1 VPNYQVFFVS
11 FRWKKEV
18 KDEKKGTADEGVKKD
33 CLPIFPFF
41 KKEQKMTKSRPL
53 PRVTNALGEDPKTLG
68 EGFPECNTRGRL
80 PGKRFTG
87 KRPSPSAKSRALGET
102 FPECRPSIRGRIN
115 TVGTISLFLKKIPL
129 PRVQHSGKIICFKK
143 KKLFPKCCT
152 RGRNL

>member
-33 CLPIFPFF
+33 CLPIFPVF

-68 EGFPECNTRGRL
+68 EGFPECNTRGR
-80 PGKRFTG
+80 PTG
-87 KRPSPSAKSRALGET
+87 EAVHGEEA
-102 FPECRPSIRGRIN
+102 FPECQISCTQKSLFPECNTRGR
-115 TVGTISLFLKKIPL
+115 LFVLKKETL
-129 PRVQHSGKIICFKK
+129 PQVLHSGKKFVIF
-143 KKLFPKCCT
+143 F
-152 RGRNL
+152 